1 MIAYT
6 VTIKALDV
14 KLRFSIVPDPKL
26 DDLSPI
32 DCRGDLAFFEICEKI
47 LPAMVRKDWYI
58 MAGFVSDE
66 LNNAQLY
73 SEGDAETA
81 NNIIRLTVKETSQ
94 GLHPCYAT

>member
-32 DCRGDLAFFEICEKI
+32 DCRG
-47 LPAMVRKDWYI
+47 
-58 MAGFVSDE
+58 E

-81 NNIIRLTVKETSQ
+81 NDIIRLTVKETSQ
-94 GLHPCYAT
+94 GLHPC

>member
-6 VTIKALDV
+6 VTSKALDV

-26 DDLSPI
+26 D
-32 DCRGDLAFFEICEKI
+32 
-47 LPAMVRKDWYI
+47 DWYI

-73 SEGDAETA
+73 SEGDAET
-81 NNIIRLTVKETSQ
+81 SQ
-94 GLHPCYAT
+94 GLHPC

>member
-26 DDLSPI
+26 DDLSP
-32 DCRGDLAFFEICEKI
+32 
-47 LPAMVRKDWYI
+47 MVRKDWYI
-58 MAGFVSDE
+58 MAGFVSYE
-66 LNNAQLY
+66 LDNAQLY

-81 NNIIRLTVKETSQ
+81 NDIIRLTVKETSQ
-94 GLHPCYAT
+94 GLHPC